1 MKCPKCGNEYEGVSC
16 PQCKG
21 AKVIINDND
30 YLRRKKEYEENGKI
44 LGVKVKKDPLD
55 VKLNADKEIEFKFPK
70 IPKVNDEI
78 KKIKRIVNKTIKKH
92 TNKNS
97 SNKNSTNKNSN
108 NKKKNSINKVLTKAL
123 LKKYWLK
130 ASIFLITIIII
141 IIAGT
146 GILGLIKRFN
156 MTLYIVGT
164 DGRICTGGS
173 LENKLISNV
182 SDVIFSLD
190 GESFYEE
197 KLPSEISN
205 KTIVYSYA
213 SENGDCFVAEVYDN
227 VSTYAL
233 YVWSDGGVKKVIEG
247 TNEKDLKYISDSGK
261 VLFTDITYLY
271 AGAVSNIALYEYDA
285 TASIDKNSEK
295 GVLSLIEQNIRSQY
309 LYLKNSTLVYLN
321 SSNKLYTFNFA
332 KLTDKTLV
340 GENINDIYGVSTE
353 TDNLYSN
360 STAIVKASGKSET
373 FIYSQSGE
381 YYYYDVSSKESTYLF
396 DSTLSGVEIIY
407 EKSHGDVY
415 CISMSNISY
424 GTIKNDS
431 GTELTSLDNISS
443 TEDKCYY
450 PDSSTLV
457 YVTKDGQ
464 LVSVNRGNKT
474 AIRSAV
480 SSESLNHVRNS
491 IGLTYIADGVQYYR
505 SSPTAAEIKLQELA
519 SGNDTSQSLVY
530 KNSIY
535 IMSAQGE
542 LCYCSLKGKDFS
554 TFGAVTS
561 YWVK

>member
-1 MKCPKCGNEYEGVSC
+1 MKCPKCGNEYDGVSC

-44 LGVKVKKDPLD
+44 LGIKVKKDPLD
-55 VKLNADKEIEFKFPK
+55 IHKFNADKEIESEFLEL
-70 IPKVNDEI
+70 PKVNDEI
-78 KKIKRIVNKTIKKH
+78 KKLKSIVNKTIKKH
-92 TNKNS
+92 HNKK
-97 SNKNSTNKNSN
+97 SNKKKKNSTNK
-108 NKKKNSINKVLTKAL
+108 IVAKAL

-146 GILGLIKRFN
+146 GVYGLIKRFN

-197 KLPSEISN
+197 KLPSEISD
-205 KTIVYSYA
+205 KTIIFSYA
-213 SENGDCFVAEVYDN
+213 SQKGDYFVAEVYDN
-227 VSTYAL
+227 VSTYTL
-233 YVWSDGGVKKVIEG
+233 YVWSDGGVKKIIEG
-247 TNEKDLKYISDSGK
+247 TNEKEVKYISDSGR

-271 AGAVSNIALYEYDA
+271 AGAVSNIGLYEYDA
-285 TASIDKNSEK
+285 AASIDKSSEK
-295 GVLSLIEQNIRSQY
+295 GVLSLIEKNIRSQY
-309 LYLKNSTLVYLN
+309 LYLKNSTLVYLD
-321 SSNKLYTFNFA
+321 SSNALYTINFA

-340 GENINDIYGVSTE
+340 AKNINDIYGVSNE
-353 TDNLYSN
+353 MDNLYSN
-360 STAIVKASGKSET
+360 STAIVKDSGKSEA

-381 YYYYDVSSKESTYLF
+381 FYYYEVSSEATTYLF

-431 GTELTSLDNISS
+431 VTEMTSLDNMSS

-450 PDSSTLV
+450 PDTSTLV
-457 YVTKDGQ
+457 YVTKVGQ

-474 AIRSAV
+474 AIRSGV
-480 SSESLNHVRNS
+480 SSESLNLVRNS
-491 IGLTYIADGVQYYR
+491 VGLTYIADGVQYYR
-505 SSPTAAEIKLQELA
+505 NSLAAAEIKLQELA
-519 SGNDTSQSLVY
+519 SGNDTSQSLIY
-530 KNSIY
+530 KNNIY
-535 IMSAQGE
+535 FMSAQGE

-554 TFGAVTS
+554 TFGPVTS
-561 YWVK
+561 FWVK